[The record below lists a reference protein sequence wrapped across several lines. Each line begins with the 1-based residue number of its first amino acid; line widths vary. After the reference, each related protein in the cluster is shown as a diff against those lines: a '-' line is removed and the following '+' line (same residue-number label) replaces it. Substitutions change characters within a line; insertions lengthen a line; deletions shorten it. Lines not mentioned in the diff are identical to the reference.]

1 MTTEAAT
8 AYAYQQ
14 GLALNR
20 ITRLQQAVDAHQA
33 KAAARP
39 RDWGFHGDVEALNQK
54 LLEALATLGA
64 LTPAELIKH
73 RI

>member
-14 GLALNR
+14 GLALSR
-20 ITRLQQAVDAHQA
+20 LKRLQQALDAHQA

-39 RDWGFHGDVEALNQK
+39 RDWGFHGDVEGFNQK
-54 LLEALATLGA
+54 LIEALAALGA
-64 LTPAELIKH
+64 LTPEELTAH